1 MEEKRSTAG
10 QGIGIAGLILG
21 ICAVPLAIIPCTFPL
36 ALLFAAAGIILSA
49 VGMSQASKANGP
61 KGVPVAGLVVS
72 VIGMMIALMW
82 GLFIASSI
90 RDDGSIIK
98 DEIIE
103 QITKKVEEGVEDTF
117 DEIDKEFEKIG
128 DDLEDLL
135 EDLELEDRW
144 EDFEWGEE
152 ISDEEFDKVI
162 EAYEELILD
171 YTKLVGKAQEGLVS
185 AGTELAKVSA
195 KAIVLATKIASV
207 APRLTEEQQERFE
220 ELEEKYEDALKKA
233 EESAEDE

>member
-1 MEEKRSTAG
+1 MEEQKSTAG

-61 KGVPVAGLVVS
+61 KGVPVSGLVVS

-90 RDDGSIIK
+90 LDDGKIIK
-98 DEIIE
+98 DEILE
-103 QITKKVEEGVEDTF
+103 KITKKVEENVEDTF
-117 DEIDKEFEKIG
+117 DEIDKEFEEIG
-128 DDLEDLL
+128 NDLEDML
-135 EDLELEDRW
+135 EDLELDDKWDE
-144 EDFEWGEE
+144 FEWNEE

-162 EAYEELILD
+162 KAYEELIID
-171 YTKLVGKAQEGLVS
+171 YSNLVEKAQEGLVS

-207 APRLTEEQQERFE
+207 APKLTEEQQEKFE
-220 ELEEKYEDALKKA
+220 KLEKKYEEALKKYEQGA
-233 EESAEDE
+233 EEE